1 VSAHTAETHPGR
13 PASQTLHRGL
23 LVLETLAQRGE
34 PDTVGG
40 LAAALGLHRSIV
52 YRILRTLADHGLV
65 RRHVDGRYGCAVGL
79 VSLARSA
86 FGDLESAS
94 SAELTSLADDLGATA
109 FLAVPDGGEIVMLA
123 TVEPRRTVAHV
134 RYRAGSRHAR
144 GEGALDVALRAAAGP
159 AGQEPRPVAEARA
172 RGWVDGP
179 LDVLPGAR
187 TVVSGVAVAGDPVAA
202 VGVVLAAGDGESDPS
217 PLGDRVSAA
226 ARALADTL
234 A

>member
-1 VSAHTAETHPGR
+1 MSAQAAETQAR

-34 PDTVGG
+34 PESVGG
-40 LAAALGLHRSIV
+40 LATALGLHRSIV

-65 RRHVDGRYGCAVGL
+65 RRHGDGRYGCAVGL

-94 SAELTSLADDLGATA
+94 SAELTSLADDVGATA
-109 FLAVPDGGEIVMLA
+109 FLAVPDGGEIVTLA
-123 TVEPRRTVAHV
+123 TVEPRNTVAHV
-134 RYRAGSRHAR
+134 RYRPGSRHAR
-144 GEGALDVALRAAAGP
+144 GDGALDLALRAAGVATGQDP
-159 AGQEPRPVAEARA
+159 ATVSDARS

-187 TVVSGVAVAGDPVAA
+187 TIVSGVVVSGEPVAA
-202 VGVVLAAGDGESDPS
+202 VGVVLAAGEGETDTAPV
-217 PLGDRVSAA
+217 GDRVRAA
-226 ARALADTL
+226 ARALATTL
-234 A
+234 G